1 MIHWPL
7 TDTYVLIAA
16 ILALT
21 LLMLITLPLEKGRV
35 TRREFVRLQEDIN
48 RLSQD
53 LKTLQ
58 TGLLKLCIVKREP
71 SAEHDKTSIAMPPL
85 RSVQT
90 GRSVKRP

>member
-7 TDTYVLIAA
+7 TDTHVLIAA

-21 LLMLITLPLEKGRV
+21 LVVLITLPLEKGRV

-48 RLSQD
+48 RLSED
-53 LKTLQ
+53 VKTLQ
-58 TGLLKLCIVKREP
+58 MGLLKLCIVKREP
-71 SAEHDKTSIAMPPL
+71 SAEHDNTSIAMPPL
-85 RSVQT
+85 RSAQT